1 MLNILKLKKEP
12 EKLENNEPSYVE
24 PSKTEPPKDE
34 PPKDEPPKN
43 EPQKNEPP
51 KNEPKA
57 EPPKATN
64 DKDLE
69 KVTAETGPSIK
80 DKLLSR
86 LKLKN
91 AINPQSEPYLLWLA
105 LVSFCF
111 VYNIFSLSI
120 RYTFLNVSDIS
131 DSESAYN
138 NQTLMRFNESNLNS
152 TRIVQDGVYGIIL
165 KYFIRHE
172 YYWYLLD
179 YCSDVIYLVDIFL
192 VQTRKKFLSEGL
204 WIEDFE
210 QTRMAYFKTWR
221 FILDILAIFPMELL
235 QLIPIIGA
243 HSFLR
248 LNRMLKFNILMEFF
262 DRWDMSVQ
270 TYTFLVR
277 LIRLLIYLQIVVHI
291 YACVYYKISTW
302 ETDEME
308 IVNEWVYSIS
318 HSHKQKYLCFQQ
330 SIRHKKSCVMYT
342 VHLHNKQ
349 IHITFLC
356 SYFVY

>member
-105 LVSFCF
+105 LQYIQFIDTLH
-111 VYNIFSLSI
+111 IF
-120 RYTFLNVSDIS
+120 
-131 DSESAYN
+131 
-138 NQTLMRFNESNLNS
+138 
-152 TRIVQDGVYGIIL
+152 
-165 KYFIRHE
+165 
-172 YYWYLLD
+172 
-179 YCSDVIYLVDIFL
+179 
-192 VQTRKKFLSEGL
+192 
-204 WIEDFE
+204 
-210 QTRMAYFKTWR
+210 
-221 FILDILAIFPMELL
+221 
-235 QLIPIIGA
+235 
-243 HSFLR
+243 
-248 LNRMLKFNILMEFF
+248 
-262 DRWDMSVQ
+262 
-270 TYTFLVR
+270 
-277 LIRLLIYLQIVVHI
+277 
-291 YACVYYKISTW
+291 
-302 ETDEME
+302 
-308 IVNEWVYSIS
+308 
-318 HSHKQKYLCFQQ
+318 
-330 SIRHKKSCVMYT
+330 
-342 VHLHNKQ
+342 
-349 IHITFLC
+349 
-356 SYFVY
+356 